1 MSKLSQFAAACAAV
15 VCAFGAVGATV
26 SLENGGDLTA
36 AVKAAADG
44 DVIELGAGTYTLTD
58 EGEYLLADK
67 AVTTVSLLHI

>member
-1 MSKLSQFAAACAAV
+1 MNKSIKFAAAWAAV
-15 VCAFGAVGATV
+15 VCALGAVGATV

-58 EGEYLLADK
+58 AG
-67 AVTTVSLLHI
+67 

>member
-1 MSKLSQFAAACAAV
+1 MNKSIKFAALCAAV

-58 EGEYLLADK
+58 EGYVLSGSISAG
-67 AVTTVSLLHI
+67 IW